1 MDLMGI
7 LNKVKQVKEKFDDV
21 VNDKL
26 SVAGDKLGNLEE
38 RVSEINFLN
47 ETGVQTDAV
56 LAELGEVQTEQVVEP
71 VEEPQVDIN
80 LDDFDDLL

>member
-56 LAELGEVQTEQVVEP
+56 LADLGEVQTEQVVEP

>member
-1 MDLMGI
+1 MGI